1 MEYKMIYIEC
11 PENYN
16 VAKDELSLFIAGG
29 ITGCEDWQEQFVRM
43 LKDDKI
49 VLLNPRR
56 KSFPENVPNISEQQ
70 IKWEYVHLRRA
81 DAVSFWFTKE
91 TLCPITLFELGRQLM
106 YDKPIFIGIHP
117 DYKRKEDVEIQVRL
131 MRPEISVVYDLES
144 LSSQVKDWLRKRY

>member
-70 IKWEYVHLRRA
+70 IK
-81 DAVSFWFTKE
+81 
-91 TLCPITLFELGRQLM
+91 G
-106 YDKPIFIGIHP
+106 
-117 DYKRKEDVEIQVRL
+117 
-131 MRPEISVVYDLES
+131 
-144 LSSQVKDWLRKRY
+144 